1 MSQSPTK
8 SQAQVPKSGLDTF
21 IDFMSSFHL
30 LTYLVVLELR
40 GLDPGAAKAALHH
53 PHGAL
58 LGHVL
63 LVLGPGDRL
72 VAGLAQGDVPGAVD
86 HVQLIAGPR
95 NTAPAKNYR
104 EISFQRELIE
114 VF

>member
-1 MSQSPTK
+1 M
-8 SQAQVPKSGLDTF
+8 
-21 IDFMSSFHL
+21 
-30 LTYLVVLELR
+30 VLELR

-72 VAGLAQGDVPGAVD
+72 VAGLAQGDVPGTVD
-86 HVQLIAGPR
+86 YVQLVAGPGD
-95 NTAPAKNYR
+95 TAPAEIIGRSVSR
-104 EISFQRELIE
+104 ES
-114 VF
+114 